1 MPSGLGRAGGVII
14 EYAVSFLTMKFLQ
27 FSAHPAFLLVLLLS
41 AAHYGS
47 VSALQVSGLYS
58 ERVAV
63 SNESDAERNRAF
75 REALSAVV
83 LKVTGNL
90 QSLDHPAVVRALNNA
105 QSYVEAISYSSEL
118 VAAETPVLLPSDQ
131 EPEAGS
137 GQDDGVADPDAVPNN
152 EMTTATTIEQ
162 RYVDVDFAASLINN
176 MLIEADIPVWDSN
189 RPSVLVWMSLQNEEG
204 ERRLL
209 TAEEAEIIRTM
220 QDFGEARGLPIIFPV
235 LDFEDR
241 RNLSEDLVWTLDE
254 EAIRRAS
261 ERYRADS
268 VLSGRL
274 HFTASGEL
282 VGLWQFI
289 FQDEVDVFDGFS
301 TELAVYLNEPLDR
314 ITSQLASYFAIVP
327 EAAAT
332 QFVRLRVD
340 GIGDL
345 QDYSSLISYV
355 SSLGLVQTVAPASV
369 QGDRLELQLGLA
381 GDSRQLFELLAL
393 DRDLLPIA
401 SSQGESDSVLH
412 YRWTR

>member
-1 MPSGLGRAGGVII
+1 MPSGPSTAGGVVI
-14 EYAVSFLTMKFLQ
+14 EYAVSFLAMK
-27 FSAHPAFLLVLLLS
+27 SLLLS
-41 AAHYGS
+41 APSAFSFILLLSVAHFGP

-58 ERVAV
+58 QRVAV

-90 QSLDHPAVVRALNNA
+90 QSLDHPAVIRALNNA

-118 VAAETPVLLPSDQ
+118 VTVEAPTA
-131 EPEAGS
+131 PEAEQEVDS
-137 GQDDGVADPDAVPNN
+137 VQDDAVVETDMVSND
-152 EMTTATTIEQ
+152 EMTTTATTTEQ

-176 MLIEADIPVWDSN
+176 MLIEADIPIWDSN

-209 TAEEAEIIRTM
+209 TAEEADIIRTM
-220 QDFGEARGLPIIFPV
+220 QIFGEARGLPIIFPV

-254 EAIRRAS
+254 EAIRQAS

-301 TELAVYLNEPLDR
+301 TELAAYLNEPLDR

-327 EAAAT
+327 ETAAT

-393 DRDLLPIA
+393 DRDLLPIT
-401 SSQGESDSVLH
+401 SSLGESDSVLH